1 MEATYKKFLS
11 IRREGTAVVK
21 NFFTTAAD
29 GKNCSVTGHF
39 YNPPLPRTLE
49 EICADILALEKET
62 EGLLGEIIGGSAR

>member
-1 MEATYKKFLS
+1 MEPTYKNFLS

-29 GKNCSVTGHF
+29 GKNYRVNGHF

-49 EICADILALEKET
+49 EICADILARERET
-62 EGLLGEIIGGSAR
+62 EGLLGEIVRGSAP